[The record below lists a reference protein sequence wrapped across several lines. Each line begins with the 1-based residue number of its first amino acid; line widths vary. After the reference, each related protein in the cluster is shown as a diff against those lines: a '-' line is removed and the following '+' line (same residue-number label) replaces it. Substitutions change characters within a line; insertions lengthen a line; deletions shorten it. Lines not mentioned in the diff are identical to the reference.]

1 MFPKKG
7 NKLHRDGLSNG
18 TVVSFNLTIAT
29 ALRAELGSTH
39 QATKAVIRWTGASER
54 TVKHWFAG
62 THGPSGD
69 HLVQLMANS
78 DEVLKVLLVRAG
90 RRGSLSGARA
100 IELQKYLTDA
110 LKCLELED

>member
-7 NKLHRDGLSNG
+7 NKLHRRGQPNG
-18 TVVSFNLTIAT
+18 SLVDFNSTIAA
-29 ALRAELGSTH
+29 ALRVELGSTH
-39 QATKAVIRWTGASER
+39 QAVKTVIRWTGASER

-69 HLVQLMANS
+69 NLVQLMANS

-90 RRGSLSGARA
+90 RRGSLSGAKV
-100 IELQKYLTDA
+100 IELQSYLMEA
-110 LKCLELED
+110 LKCLEIED

>member
-7 NKLHRDGLSNG
+7 NKLHPKRHPNG
-18 TVVSFNLTIAT
+18 AAISFNLTIAA

-39 QATKAVIRWTGASER
+39 QATKTVIRWTGASER

-78 DEVLKVLLVRAG
+78 DGVLKVLLVRAG
-90 RRGSLSGARA
+90 RRGSLSGAKV
-100 IELQKYLTDA
+100 IEIQNYLMGA
-110 LKCLELED
+110 LKCLEIED

>member
-7 NKLHRDGLSNG
+7 NKLHRHGLPNEA
-18 TVVSFNLTIAT
+18 VVSFNLTIAT

-39 QATKAVIRWTGASER
+39 QAIKTVIRWTSASER

-90 RRGSLSGARA
+90 RRGSLSGVRV
-100 IELQKYLTDA
+100 IELQKYLMGA